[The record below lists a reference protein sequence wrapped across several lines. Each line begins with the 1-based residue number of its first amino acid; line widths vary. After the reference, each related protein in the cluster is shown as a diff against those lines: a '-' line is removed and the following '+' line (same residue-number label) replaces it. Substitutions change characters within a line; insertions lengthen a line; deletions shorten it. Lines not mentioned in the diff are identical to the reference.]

1 MIGAGVSMAA
11 PAALTGESRR
21 KTCTVGD
28 QVCGGMGAAGLR
40 VDAEVRFEE
49 E

>member
-1 MIGAGVSMAA
+1 MIGTRVSRAA
-11 PAALTGESRR
+11 PAAFTGECWR
-21 KTCTVGD
+21 KTCTVSD